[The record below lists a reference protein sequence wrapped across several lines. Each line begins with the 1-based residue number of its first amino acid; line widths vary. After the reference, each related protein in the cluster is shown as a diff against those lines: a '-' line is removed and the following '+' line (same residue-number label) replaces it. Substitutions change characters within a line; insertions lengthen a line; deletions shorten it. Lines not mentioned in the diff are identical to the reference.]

1 MFVIIFLSCP
11 TWHTLAQERTA
22 TMDELIAL
30 ALERN
35 PAAQEATLHIRQ
47 QSALKR
53 TAFEI
58 PKTDVSFLY
67 GQYNSI
73 QKNDNNITIGQT
85 IPFPT
90 VFSRQHAMNN
100 MLVRQSELRGL
111 LTRNEITFQ
120 VKDAVNKLLYLKARQ
135 KLLLK
140 HDSILADLVKVADVQ
155 YRTGEGTLLGKTIAE
170 TQQVEMKNNLARNE
184 ADIETTIKHLQM
196 LAQATEIADVSGDLE
211 KLQNSLSLDSVDVL
225 NNPTSALAKHSV
237 VIAGQQKKVEA
248 SRMLPDLRFGYFNQ
262 TLVGF
267 QNVNGQEIYYG
278 SDKRFQGFQLGL
290 SFPLLFVPHSAR
302 VKAADI
308 ATQGAEKQAASTSL
322 MIAQQYSQTVQELD
336 KNRNSLQ
343 YLRATALVTS
353 DLISQQSKKSFESG
367 ELDYTTLLLNLRQ
380 ALSIREQYLLTL
392 YQYNSS
398 MITLQYLNGNK

>member
-1 MFVIIFLSCP
+1 
-11 TWHTLAQERTA
+11 
-22 TMDELIAL
+22 
-30 ALERN
+30 
-35 PAAQEATLHIRQ
+35 
-47 QSALKR
+47 
-53 TAFEI
+53 
-58 PKTDVSFLY
+58 
-67 GQYNSI
+67 
-73 QKNDNNITIGQT
+73 
-85 IPFPT
+85 
-90 VFSRQHAMNN
+90 
-100 MLVRQSELRGL
+100 
-111 LTRNEITFQ
+111 
-120 VKDAVNKLLYLKARQ
+120 
-135 KLLLK
+135 
-140 HDSILADLVKVADVQ
+140 
-155 YRTGEGTLLGKTIAE
+155 
-170 TQQVEMKNNLARNE
+170 
-184 ADIETTIKHLQM
+184 
-196 LAQATEIADVSGDLE
+196 
-211 KLQNSLSLDSVDVL
+211 
-225 NNPTSALAKHSV
+225 
-237 VIAGQQKKVEA
+237 
-248 SRMLPDLRFGYFNQ
+248 MLPDLRFGYFNQ

-380 ALSIREQYLLTL
+380 ALSSREQYLLTL